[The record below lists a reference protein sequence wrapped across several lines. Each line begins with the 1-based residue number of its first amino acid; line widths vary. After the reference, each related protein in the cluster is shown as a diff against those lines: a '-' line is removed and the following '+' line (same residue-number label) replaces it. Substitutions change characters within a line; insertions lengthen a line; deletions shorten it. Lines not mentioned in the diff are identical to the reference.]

1 MANRRHSSA
10 QTKASTEIVMK
21 LSPEG
26 CSPETLLSEAAA
38 LVARLNQSRDDFLH
52 EALVKVFGTGIDRKF
67 ADSSHAAKYLARTA
81 NNLWIDFLRREQ
93 TFQLKA
99 EEIQA
104 QRTTVESETPESLRH
119 AQELFDLLTHLDEK
133 RRTVF
138 LLHAIDEMSFSE
150 IASEMGYTRSSNQP
164 GIFYREAVATL
175 RRLTGTQPRGRAH
188 VSLSQRGLIKT
199 ASTAGHIVMLDF
211 SADLAVG
218 QLRQE
223 ITNLEWSVDQL
234 RQAFSVEPQTAPN
247 VRRAAV
253 HLLAALTTRCFF
265 RADRDG
271 VIFGGALRCDS
282 GEHLCVPFPTTELL
296 GLFDE
301 SLSSL
306 ELFSKAERF
315 SIVWRSAAAE
325 LSAGNRENAV
335 RLGEECLSLAR
346 FAHPDAERRVLR
358 WMYEHQLHTSLRRR
372 SEVLDRLLE
381 LMSNYSDSWGYVHLE
396 AALDLCETYLEL
408 GLVALAE
415 SVLHDLD
422 TMEETPNSGGI
433 TVAVAMLDRRRDV
446 ACIRGRVLMQR
457 EEWDAAMAQFEL
469 AMSFQ
474 GIGEKRAKTVEFAW
488 AALCAARAGREEVAW
503 SYATACKTALAGSFW
518 VIAPWESYVPLAEAL
533 LALGQSA
540 EALEYLRKDDLPY
553 ARPAHIARANWLAA
567 VAIGSSDPIA
577 AQSHLDT
584 ALKLSSEL
592 DLPAPEWPLGS
603 RCLVVSEE
611 VPRGRRVNES
621 CITEHPAAMRTTAN
635 LVVDRSPER
644 RT

>member
-10 QTKASTEIVMK
+10 QTKASTAIVMN

-104 QRTTVESETPESLRH
+104 QRTTVVSETPESLRH
-119 AQELFDLLTHLDEK
+119 TQELFDLLTHLDEK

-138 LLHAIDEMSFSE
+138 LLHAFDEMSFSE

-175 RRLTGTQPRGRAH
+175 RRLTATQPRGRAH

-199 ASTAGHIVMLDF
+199 ASTAGHIVMLDL
-211 SADLAVG
+211 SGDLAVG

-223 ITNLEWSVDQL
+223 ITNLDWSVDQL
-234 RQAFSVEPQTAPN
+234 RQAFSVEPHAAPN

-253 HLLAALTTRCFF
+253 HLLAALTTRCLF

-282 GEHLCVPFPTTELL
+282 NEHRCVPLTPTELV

-325 LSAGNRENAV
+325 LSAGDRQSAV
-335 RLGEECLSLAR
+335 RLGEQCLSLAR

-358 WMYEHQLHTSLRRR
+358 WMDDHQLHTSLRRR

-381 LMSNYSDSWGYVHLE
+381 LMSDYSDSWGYIHLD

-433 TVAVAMLDRRRDV
+433 TVAVAMFDKRRDV
-446 ACIRGRVLMQR
+446 TCLRGRVLMQG
-457 EEWDAAMAQFEL
+457 EDWAGAMAQFEL

-474 GIGEKRAKTVEFAW
+474 GIWEKRAKTVEFAW
-488 AALCAARAGREEVAW
+488 AALCAARAGREKVAR
-503 SYATACKTALAGSFW
+503 SYVNACKAALAQSSH

-533 LALGQSA
+533 LALGESA
-540 EALEYLRKDDLPY
+540 EAFEYARKDDIKY
-553 ARPAHIARANWLAA
+553 ARPAHVARANWLAA
-567 VAIGSSDPIA
+567 VAIGNTDPA
-577 AQSHLDT
+577 VAQSHIEL
-584 ALKLSSEL
+584 ASVLSAEL
-592 DLPAPEWPLGS
+592 DLPAPEWA
-603 RCLVVSEE
+603 VVS
-611 VPRGRRVNES
+611 
-621 CITEHPAAMRTTAN
+621 
-635 LVVDRSPER
+635 
-644 RT
+644 